1 MSTKAAHPAPPP
13 MAAALE
19 HLQKVLVAPE
29 GGAPIDPLTADWA
42 TIEKGAVP
50 LLGGAF
56 SPQNPRHL
64 DVVFMLASA
73 LAERLSREFG
83 SFWFQNRA
91 TPHGATVG
99 FPEGV
104 LVFSP
109 FETVFEALGRAQLA
123 QLDGITGEL
132 RGAVARVKGSNPAG
146 RPLGPADYQRIFDPG
161 LVQFVAIDPAAAATA
176 LAATGAETLGDFE
189 HGFSKLSPQIPEPT
203 RTQVAREVKGA
214 LSRLDQA
221 AKMGDQIPRAPQLL
235 EFVTLVQ
242 SGKASTGIA
251 PAEFWEQLLLPL
263 LHVGAAQ
270 TFAELDEEE
279 LKSYKD
285 GTDPLLLYVDVVPYR
300 TPAADEDGLL
310 GVFPPAE
317 VTLVDGRWGGTPGVR
332 LLGVPVDVLHDLCE
346 TFDPTAV
353 RDSVGR
359 FAAACAE
366 AAGGAV
372 AAPTPPEGQPSLLD
386 LVLLLTEDLR
396 RVVKIVDEKGWHLVL
411 RYATETEASSEPVLQ
426 DLRRAIREPRI
437 VLA

>member
-1 MSTKAAHPAPPP
+1 

-19 HLQKVLVAPE
+19 HLTKVLVAPE
-29 GGAPIDPLTADWA
+29 GGGPLDPLAADWSA
-42 TIEKGAVP
+42 IEKGAIV

-73 LAERLSREFG
+73 LAERLNREFG

-91 TPHGATVG
+91 TPHGATIG
-99 FPEGV
+99 FPDGI

-109 FETVFEALGRAQLA
+109 FETVFDALGRAQLA
-123 QLDGITGEL
+123 KLEGVATEL
-132 RGAVARVKGSNPAG
+132 RGAVARIQGSNPAG

-161 LVQFVAIDPAAAATA
+161 LVQFIAIDQAAAASALNATA
-176 LAATGAETLGDFE
+176 AETLSDFE
-189 HGFSKLSPQIPEPT
+189 HGFTKLSPQIAEPA

-214 LSRLDQA
+214 LSRLDPA
-221 AKMGDQIPRAPQLL
+221 AKMGDQITRSPQLL

-242 SGKASTGIA
+242 SGKAATGIA

-270 TFAELDEEE
+270 TFADLDEDE
-279 LKSYKD
+279 LESYKG
-285 GTDPLLLYVDVVPYR
+285 GTDPLLLYVDVVPYQ

-310 GVFPPAE
+310 GVFPPDE
-317 VTLVDGRWGGTPGVR
+317 VTLVDGRWASTQGVR
-332 LLGVPVDVLHDLCE
+332 LLGVPVDVLRDLC
-346 TFDPTAV
+346 TRFDPAAV
-353 RDSVGR
+353 RDSVAR
-359 FAAACAE
+359 FTAACAA
-366 AAGGAV
+366 AAGGA
-372 AAPTPPEGQPSLLD
+372 APSAKPPEGQPSLID

-396 RVVKIVDEKGWHLVL
+396 NLVKVVDDKGWQLVL
-411 RYATETEASSEPVLQ
+411 RYATETEAASEPVLQ
-426 DLRRAIREPRI
+426 DRRRAIREPRI